1 MNGNSFVPEQ
11 YVSAGEILYNEP
23 LKNHTS
29 FRIGGPARALI
40 TPEGEEELVGVLKGL
55 LSCGERFTVIGNGS
69 NLLVPDEG
77 YDGYVVR
84 LADRNYIPEYF
95 EENGKY
101 RVYFPAGVRLSYIAK
116 CLFEKELAGFE
127 FAAGIPGTLGGAV
140 LMDAGAY
147 GGEMKDVILSV
158 KVLTPEGAV
167 ITVPGD
173 ECDFSYRHSRF
184 SDDGSFILGATLV
197 LEKGEAAKIKEITDD
212 LQKRRRDKQPLEY
225 PSAGSTFKRPEG
237 FFAGKLIEDAG
248 LKGYRVGDA
257 CVSEKHSGFVIN
269 LGNATCAD
277 VLQLI
282 ADVRKRVLDLFGVEL
297 EPEVRILK

>member
-1 MNGNSFVPEQ
+1 MNGNGFVPEQ

-23 LKNHTS
+23 LKNHTT
-29 FRIGGPARALI
+29 FRIGGPAKALI
-40 TPEGEEELVGVLKGL
+40 TPDGEEELVAVLRGL
-55 LSCGERFTVIGNGS
+55 LSGGEKFAVIGNGS

-84 LADRNYIPEYF
+84 ISDKNFVPEYS

-101 RVYFPAGVRLSYIAK
+101 SVYFPAGVRLSHIAK
-116 CLFEKELAGFE
+116 CLYENELAGFE

-158 KVLTPEGAV
+158 KILTPEGEV
-167 ITVPGD
+167 VTVPGN

-184 SDDGSFILGATLV
+184 SDDGSFILGATLI
-197 LEKGEAAKIKEITDD
+197 LEKGKAENIREITED

-237 FFAGKLIEDAG
+237 YFAGKLIEDSG

-269 LGNATCAD
+269 LGNASCSD
-277 VLQLI
+277 VLRLI
-282 ADVRKRVLDLFGVEL
+282 SDVRERVMDKFGVEL